1 MAINVSALTAYVE
14 EQRLPL
20 IRKTIFAA
28 PSVKYFNLQTGVKH
42 AAALNILNTTV
53 AFGDGASCGW
63 DEAGTSAFSQRTLEV
78 GNYKVNMSFCD
89 KAMLKYWNGYD
100 VRVAAGQKS
109 LPFEEEFIN
118 GVIDKVKQAIEK
130 NIWQGVKAT
139 DRMDGILTI
148 LNSESSAIKVDAE
161 AGATVYEKVLAAY
174 ENIPADILDKAS
186 IFIGVDDFRDLCVE
200 LTAKNLYHYVSELD
214 EKLEIILP
222 GTSTRVLAVSGL
234 NGTHTIVA
242 ADGDNIYYGVD
253 MEGDEEKFDLWYSQD
268 NQEFRLA
275 INFNAGVQV
284 AFPDE
289 IVLVQ
294 DASSDSE

>member
-1 MAINVSALTAYVE
+1 MAINVSGLTAYVD

-28 PSVKYFNLQTGVKH
+28 PSVKHFNLQTGIKH
-42 AAALNILNTTV
+42 SAALNILDTTV
-53 AFGDGASCGW
+53 QFGDGAACGW
-63 DEAGTSAFSQRTLEV
+63 NEAGTSEFSQRVLEV

-89 KAMLKYWNGYD
+89 KAMLKYWNGYE

-109 LPFEEEFIN
+109 LPFEEDFVN
-118 GVIDKVKQAIEK
+118 GVIEGVKDKLEGI
-130 NIWQGVKAT
+130 IWSGVKAD

-148 LNSESSAIKVDAE
+148 LDAASASTIQPTLASGD
-161 AGATVYEKVLAAY
+161 TIYEKTVKVYKA
-174 ENIPADILDKAS
+174 IPAKKLDKAA
-186 IFIGVDDFRDLCVE
+186 IFMGMDSFRDLVLE
-200 LTAKNLYHYVSELD
+200 LTAKNMFHYAPEVD
-214 EKLEIILP
+214 NTMEIVLP
-222 GTSTRVLAVSGL
+222 GTSTKVIAVSGL
-234 NGTHTIVA
+234 NGKKAIVA
-242 ADGDNIYYGVD
+242 TNPENIFYGVD

-289 IVLVQ
+289 VV
-294 DASSDSE
+294 DARWE

>member
-1 MAINVSALTAYVE
+1 MAINVSGLTAYVD

-28 PSVKYFNLQTGVKH
+28 PSVKHFNLQTGIKH

-53 AFGDGASCGW
+53 AFGDGATCGW
-63 DEAGTSAFSQRTLEV
+63 NEAGTSAFSQRVLEV
-78 GNYKVNMSFCD
+78 GNFKVNMSFCD

-109 LPFEEEFIN
+109 LPFEEDFVN
-118 GVIDKVKQAIEK
+118 GIIDGVKDKLEGL
-130 NIWQGVKAT
+130 IWKGVKAT
-139 DRMDGILTI
+139 DKMDGILTI
-148 LNSESSAIKVDAE
+148 LSAASASTIQPTLASGD
-161 AGATVYEKVLAAY
+161 TIYEKTVKAY
-174 ENIPADILDKAS
+174 QAIPAKILDKAA
-186 IFIGVDDFRDLCVE
+186 IFMGVDNFRDLVLE
-200 LTAKNLYHYVSELD
+200 LTAKNLYHYSPEVDGSM
-214 EKLEIILP
+214 EIVLP
-222 GTSTRVLAVSGL
+222 GTSTKVYGVAGL
-234 NGTHTIVA
+234 NGQNAIVA
-242 ADGDNIYYGVD
+242 GNPENIYYGVD

-289 IVLVQ
+289 IV
-294 DASSDSE
+294 DARWQ